1 VTCGWRAACFDLG
14 MHHTDEQIG
23 RIVEKIIG
31 GGIEVHKEF
40 GPGLLES
47 VYQECLGIELNNA
60 ELHFEVQRRFP
71 LRYKGGPINC
81 RFQVDFVVEDAV
93 IVEVKSIDAIHPIHL
108 AQVMTYL
115 RLADCPAGLIMNFNV
130 TSLRMGI
137 RRLWHP
143 SRYPGKRRED
153 QPSGQEA

>member
-1 VTCGWRAACFDLG
+1 
-14 MHHTDEQIG
+14 MHLTDEQIDQ
-23 RIVEKIIG
+23 IVEKIIG

-47 VYQECLGIELNNA
+47 VYEECLAVELKNA
-60 ELHFEVQRRFP
+60 GLLFEVQRRFP
-71 LRYKGGPINC
+71 LRYKGQPINS

-93 IVEVKSIDAIHPIHL
+93 IVEVKSIEAIHPIHL

-115 RLADCPAGLIMNFNV
+115 KLAECPAGLIMNFNV

-143 SRYPGKRRED
+143 SRYPGKGRPIIHPPF
-153 QPSGQEA
+153 QPESSE